1 MIAAFFLKF
10 LSPEMFKYIAYIV
23 VALVIFII
31 LWVLYSTIKENGE
44 KDIIIETQT
53 GVIETQKL
61 TITRM
66 ELINDLK
73 DQHIAIRD
81 AEAKNLEDK
90 LDNITNNL
98 GDDSLSSAPESLK
111 ELFRRLNK

>member
-1 MIAAFFLKF
+1 
-10 LSPEMFKYIAYIV
+10 
-23 VALVIFII
+23 
-31 LWVLYSTIKENGE
+31 
-44 KDIIIETQT
+44 
-53 GVIETQKL
+53 
-61 TITRM
+61 M